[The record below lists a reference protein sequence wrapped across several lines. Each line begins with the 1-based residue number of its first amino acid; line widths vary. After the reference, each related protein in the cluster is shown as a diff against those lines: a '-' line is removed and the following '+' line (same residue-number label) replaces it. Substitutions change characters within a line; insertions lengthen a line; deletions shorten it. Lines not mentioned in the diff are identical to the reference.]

1 MYHVVR
7 MKKDERTL
15 QDIEVDITGFN
26 FNRFYT
32 LGTLQ
37 SRIHAYLDFNYDVIM
52 PVEEAVSKFEM
63 FFKRAFIQKV
73 CHSHDTVCNR
83 IKYSSDFISNMTR
96 NHKEKVN
103 QIETNKN
110 ISIFNLVERQNKE
123 K

>member
-7 MKKDERTL
+7 IKKDERTL
-15 QDIEVDITGFN
+15 QDIEVDITRFN

-52 PVEEAVSKFEM
+52 PLDEAVSKFEM

-73 CHSHDTVCNR
+73 CHSLDTVCNR
-83 IKYSSDFISNMTR
+83 IKCSSDFISNLTR
-96 NHKEKVN
+96 NHKEKRKPN
-103 QIETNKN
+103 RHKQKN
-110 ISIFNLVERQNKE
+110 FNF
-123 K
+123 